1 MWLNKQH
8 NKESNLSK
16 TIKLKKELKKLEKR
30 EIEISIILEN
40 WKEDSMWKY
49 GSKPE
54 NVDHI
59 ELNKLAEESERI
71 KEQIDEIKK
80 LIEASIVRNKNW
92 IRVL

>member
-16 TIKLKKELKKLEKR
+16 TIKLKKELKELEK
-30 EIEISIILEN
+30 IENDISIIIEH

-49 GSKPE
+49 GGKPE
-54 NVDHI
+54 NVNYI
-59 ELNKLAEESERI
+59 KLNKLEKESKKI
-71 KEQIDEIKK
+71 KEQIDKIKK